1 MFLSSLYPSLHLF
14 IRLDSVC
21 VCSIYIQA
29 GGHEHGLY
37 TRQQQQQQRQTH
49 IHLYSGYIRLLLLL
63 SRSPSF
69 VCCTTRSFLPT
80 DADFFNLALLT
91 SIVLSLPGKCE
102 LLPFFSSMFTPQK
115 RKKRARIANK
125 KFINIKQSRFKREIK
140 VIYRKSL
147 FSIANKAP
155 TPV

>member
-1 MFLSSLYPSLHLF
+1 ML
-14 IRLDSVC
+14 

-37 TRQQQQQQRQTH
+37 TRQQQQQRQTH
-49 IHLYSGYIRLLLLL
+49 IHLYSGSIRLLLLL

-91 SIVLSLPGKCE
+91 SIVLSFPVKFE
-102 LLPFFSSMFTPQK
+102 LLPFFSAMFTPQK
-115 RKKRARIANK
+115 RNKKKRARIANK
-125 KFINIKQSRFKREIK
+125 KLHKYQTVEIQK
-140 VIYRKSL
+140 GNKS
-147 FSIANKAP
+147 
-155 TPV
+155 